1 MSAYREMKID
11 KSLYQRRGGFFR
23 ALEEMDPS
31 ADYRGTDL
39 EKLTAFERQLKRFD
53 IHVSGSAS
61 DPVEKFFR
69 TSESAVL
76 FPAYIG
82 AAVEQG
88 MQSRDILSSIVA
100 AKTEI
105 DSMDYRSILP
115 MPDAAD
121 RTLADVAEGGF
132 LPETEIRLKENLVH
146 LRKRG
151 RILKASY
158 EAIRFQRL
166 DLFSVTLRQIGA
178 YIGRMH
184 LQDAV
189 DVITN
194 GDGNNNA
201 AEVFTV
207 GTPPISG
214 TAKTLDYGALLD
226 FWSQFDPYTMN
237 TMLVS
242 SDVMLALLKLSEFQN
257 PLTGLN
263 FQGTGTLTTP
273 LGAKLLRS
281 SAVPQGTLI
290 GLDRHYALEQI
301 SGSEVTVE
309 YDKLIDRQLE
319 RAAITSISGFAKLF
333 PEASKVLKV

>member
-39 EKLTAFERQLKRFD
+39 EQLTAFERQLKRFD

-88 MQSRDILSSIVA
+88 MQSRDILSAIVA

-115 MPDAAD
+115 LPDAAD